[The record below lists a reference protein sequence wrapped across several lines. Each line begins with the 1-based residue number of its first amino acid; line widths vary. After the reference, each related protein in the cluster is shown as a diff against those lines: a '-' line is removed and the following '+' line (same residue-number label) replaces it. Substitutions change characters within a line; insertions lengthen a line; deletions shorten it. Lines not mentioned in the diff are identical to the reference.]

1 MELSF
6 ISKPKRYENK
16 TVTPVVE
23 EYIDTVDSNLTNS
36 TEFTLLDQNYSD
48 LSNHV
53 LLEDSASRILSQL
66 NSPIPLKYIME
77 NKENNKKSNTL
88 SVDKSYSDH
97 SNDGSFEDSASYIL
111 SQLNSPIPMKYVSMN
126 EEKNVVNTPSGKGF
140 GVENFQ
146 KGKNEINGTLIHKGS
161 IHIGSKPEKFNAGE
175 NYMDITPSGKGYTAE
190 NFLKVKK
197 EINKDCIDTGKKIG
211 KFGGGEKEY
220 FDLPYGWTKEV
231 VYLRNQPSMRG
242 KIRQDIYLISP
253 GRKGK
258 KLQSDA
264 KLQRFL
270 QENPD
275 IECDL
280 SVTSTK
286 ATVHREFLMN
296 CSFGS
301 QESSF
306 SRKIN
311 VEIT

>member
-1 MELSF
+1 
-6 ISKPKRYENK
+6 
-16 TVTPVVE
+16 
-23 EYIDTVDSNLTNS
+23 
-36 TEFTLLDQNYSD
+36 
-48 LSNHV
+48 
-53 LLEDSASRILSQL
+53 
-66 NSPIPLKYIME
+66 
-77 NKENNKKSNTL
+77 
-88 SVDKSYSDH
+88 
-97 SNDGSFEDSASYIL
+97 
-111 SQLNSPIPMKYVSMN
+111 MKYMSKN
-126 EEKNVVNTPSGKGF
+126 EEKDMINNTPSGKGYGVKKF
-140 GVENFQ
+140 ENGEKETGRAQNDKENKVGKVSGRGFEVEEFEKVRGIGYGVE
-146 KGKNEINGTLIHKGS
+146 EY
-161 IHIGSKPEKFNAGE
+161 EK
-175 NYMDITPSGKGYTAE
+175 K
-190 NFLKVKK
+190 KK
-197 EINKDCIDTGKKIG
+197 EIGKVQIKSKGNIG
-211 KFGGGEKEY
+211 KHGPGEKEY
-220 FDLPYGWTKEV
+220 FDLPFGWTKEV
-231 VYLRNQPSMRG
+231 VYLKNQPSMRG